1 MQDLILLKLTHKVEE
16 NGEVTIQ
23 LVTPLST
30 AEVTATAEIA
40 EQIYSQL
47 GKRFLETV
55 EEELTYLEE
64 EMHAKETVH
73 YML

>member
-16 NGEVTIQ
+16 GGEVTIQ

-55 EEELTYLEE
+55 ESEVSQLEFD
-64 EMHAKETVH
+64 MTQNN
-73 YML
+73 

>member
-55 EEELTYLEE
+55 ESEVSQLEFDLTQNN
-64 EMHAKETVH
+64 
-73 YML
+73 